1 MFWVLGWV
9 LPSKCRQIELKE
21 SRTKDS
27 LTASGTQ
34 GSFGICF
41 VWPYSNDND
50 VECGFCSPGCESLNK
65 FLLSLGF
72 TYFKKFPSRFM
83 ISNRSQKLYIVSTET
98 KTVIK
103 TLSIREI
110 GGEWGWDMVLW
121 NDFSFHY
128 FKCKTP
134 GSCVCWPTVSCAPE
148 CHLTD
153 KSGMWEFQPEQ
164 TISTDLGTFK
174 EMQRGIAGEMIVY
187 VEKICLNS
195 QIRGIVKRWR

>member
-1 MFWVLGWV
+1 
-9 LPSKCRQIELKE
+9 
-21 SRTKDS
+21 
-27 LTASGTQ
+27 
-34 GSFGICF
+34 
-41 VWPYSNDND
+41 
-50 VECGFCSPGCESLNK
+50 
-65 FLLSLGF
+65 
-72 TYFKKFPSRFM
+72 M

-121 NDFSFHY
+121 NKFSFHY
-128 FKCKTP
+128 LKCKTL
-134 GSCVCWPTVSCAPE
+134 GSCVCWPTVLSDSE

-187 VEKICLNS
+187 DEKICLNS
-195 QIRGIVKRWR
+195 QIRGIVKRWQ